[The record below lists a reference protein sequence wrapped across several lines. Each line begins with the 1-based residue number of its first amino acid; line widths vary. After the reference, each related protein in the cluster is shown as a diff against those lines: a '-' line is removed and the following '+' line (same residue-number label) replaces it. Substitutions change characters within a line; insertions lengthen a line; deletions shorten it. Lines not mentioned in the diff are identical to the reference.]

1 MANPLPSVEPL
12 ETRIDSMRLREQAPN
27 ISIWEPPAHQARA
40 AAPIAIPI
48 EQQIVDAITQPLRA
62 GETHRVGNDRKE
74 LQIAALLEQLTPV
87 QSLAL
92 STRLSNGRPDDP
104 IVVAFERLVVERRIR
119 LVAYL
124 ARRRSRSAR

>member
-1 MANPLPSVEPL
+1 MANPLPSEPL
-12 ETRIDSMRLREQAPN
+12 DTRIDSMRLREQAPN
-27 ISIWEPPAHQARA
+27 ISIWEPPAHHA
-40 AAPIAIPI
+40 IAIPI
-48 EQQIVDAITQPLRA
+48 EQQIIDAITEPLRA
-62 GETHRVGNDRKE
+62 GETHRIGNDRKE

-124 ARRRSRSAR
+124 ARCRSRSAR